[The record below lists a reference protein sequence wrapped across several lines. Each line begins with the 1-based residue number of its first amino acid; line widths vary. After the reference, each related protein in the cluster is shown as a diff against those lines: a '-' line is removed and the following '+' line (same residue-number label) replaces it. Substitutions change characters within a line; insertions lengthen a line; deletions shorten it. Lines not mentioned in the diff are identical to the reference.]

1 MLLRLIHLSCCQ
13 QWQLILHFVGKVG
26 ENPTLTRN
34 RDRIYSK
41 VGLPTEPQMT
51 PFLPSWS
58 AVGVELVLSTIRLRT
73 PIAPAK
79 GNIVEIL
86 FLKNKDCDG

>member
-1 MLLRLIHLSCCQ
+1 
-13 QWQLILHFVGKVG
+13 
-26 ENPTLTRN
+26 
-34 RDRIYSK
+34 
-41 VGLPTEPQMT
+41 MT